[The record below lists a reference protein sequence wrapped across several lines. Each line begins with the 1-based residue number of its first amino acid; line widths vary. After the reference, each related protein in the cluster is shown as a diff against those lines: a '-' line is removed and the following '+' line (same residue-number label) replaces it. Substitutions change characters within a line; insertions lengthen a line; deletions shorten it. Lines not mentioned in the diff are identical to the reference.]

1 MVNKYKIKTKINEIK
16 SNSNNSKFKK
26 RIQKDKN
33 IETIAKSL
41 SIKSEA
47 ELNLSIKRDFY
58 CEHLV
63 NIFVNLLFLVTQN
76 DY

>member
-1 MVNKYKIKTKINEIK
+1 MDKITL
-16 SNSNNSKFKK
+16 KK
-26 RIQKDKN
+26 RIEKDKN

-41 SIKSEA
+41 SIKRNS

-63 NIFVNLLFLVTQN
+63 KNFLIFFFNIFFS
-76 DY
+76 YSK

>member
-1 MVNKYKIKTKINEIK
+1 MDKITL
-16 SNSNNSKFKK
+16 KK
-26 RIQKDKN
+26 RIEKDKN

-41 SIKSEA
+41 SIKRNS

-63 NIFVNLLFLVTQN
+63 KNF
-76 DY
+76 